1 MKILSTVLKIKSHF
15 LITMFCF
22 AVVSTACAGPLPF
35 AKPED
40 VGFSS
45 TRLNRIDTILKADT
59 SSGKLVG
66 AVVMIARKGKIAYFK
81 SFGMRD
87 KAVSAPL
94 KTDAIFRI
102 YSMTKPFVSV
112 ATMILHEEGKLF
124 LSDPISKYLPEYSE
138 MKVGVVEVDKSTD
151 NEILKTVVAYEPI
164 TIQDL
169 LRHTSGMTYGVFG
182 WSLIKTE
189 YLKAGI
195 NSPDQTLEEM
205 SKKLAKIPLVNEPGT
220 LWEYSR
226 STDILGR
233 LVEVASGMTLDK
245 YLEKKIFKPLGM
257 RDSGFYVKKRN
268 LNRIAEQSAKN
279 PTLLNITKPPKMLS
293 GGGGGVSTASDYVR
307 FCQMLLNGG
316 QLEATRIL
324 SPKTVEYMTS
334 DHLGPLANRT
344 DRWFLPGDGYGF
356 GLGFA
361 VRTKTGE
368 STWPG
373 TIGDYWWGGWAGTY
387 FWIDPKEELIVVY
400 MMQDPSSRMY
410 YRRLIRN
417 LVYQAVIE

>member
-15 LITMFCF
+15 LITLFCF

-66 AVVMIARKGKIAYFK
+66 AVVVVARKGKIAYFR
-81 SFGMRD
+81 SFGMRN
-87 KAVSAPL
+87 KAVSEPL

-102 YSMTKPFVSV
+102 YSMTKPFISV

-124 LSDPISKYLPEYSE
+124 LSDPISKYLPEYTN
-138 MKVGVVEVDKSTD
+138 MKLGIVEVDKITD
-151 NEILKTVVAYEPI
+151 DEILKTVVSYDSI

-195 NSPDQTLEEM
+195 NRSDQTLEEM

-220 LWEYSR
+220 FWEYSR
-226 STDILGR
+226 STDVLGR
-233 LVEVASGMTLDK
+233 LVEVISGMSLDK
-245 YLEKKIFKPLGM
+245 YLDQKIFKPLKM
-257 RDSGFYVKKRN
+257 ADTGFYVKKKN
-268 LNRIAEQSAKN
+268 LNRVAESSAN
-279 PTLLNITKPPKMLS
+279 QPVLINITKPPKMLN
-293 GGGGGVSTASDYVR
+293 GGSGGVSTAIDYLR
-307 FCQMLLNGG
+307 FCQMLQNGG
-316 QLEATRIL
+316 RLEGIRIL
-324 SPKTVEYMTS
+324 SPKTIEYMTS
-334 DHLGPLANRT
+334 DHLGSLGNRK
-344 DRWFLPGDGYGF
+344 DRSFLPGAGYGF

-387 FWIDPKEELIVVY
+387 FWIDPKEEISVVY
-400 MMQDPSSRMY
+400 MMQDTSNRVH
-410 YRRLIRN
+410 YRRLIRS

>member
-15 LITMFCF
+15 LITLFCF

>member
-1 MKILSTVLKIKSHF
+1 MNFRSIVLNKKLYVLITLFCFFLVSTV
-15 LITMFCF
+15 
-22 AVVSTACAGPLPF
+22 CAGPLPF

-45 TRLNRIDTILKADT
+45 KRLNRIDTILKADT

-66 AVVMIARKGKIAYFK
+66 AVVVIARKGKIAYFK
-81 SFGMRD
+81 SFGMKD

-151 NEILKTVVAYEPI
+151 DEILKTIVAYEPI

-169 LRHTSGMTYGVFG
+169 LRHTSGITYGVFG

-195 NSPDQTLEEM
+195 NSPDQTLDEM
-205 SKKLAKIPLVNEPGT
+205 SNKLAKIPLVNESGT
-220 LWEYSR
+220 FWEYSR
-226 STDILGR
+226 STDVLGR
-233 LVEVASGMTLDK
+233 LIEVVSGMTIDK
-245 YLEKKIFKPLGM
+245 YLAKKIFRPLEM
-257 RDSGFYVKKRN
+257 PDTGFYVKKKN
-268 LNRIAEQSAKN
+268 LNRIAEPSAN
-279 PTLLNITKPPKMLS
+279 QPALINITEPPKMLS
-293 GGGGGVSTASDYVR
+293 GGGGGVSTAIDYLR
-307 FCQMLLNGG
+307 FCQMLQNGG
-316 QLEATRIL
+316 LLEGTRIL

-344 DRWFLPGDGYGF
+344 DRWFLPGAGYGF

>member
-15 LITMFCF
+15 LTTLFCF